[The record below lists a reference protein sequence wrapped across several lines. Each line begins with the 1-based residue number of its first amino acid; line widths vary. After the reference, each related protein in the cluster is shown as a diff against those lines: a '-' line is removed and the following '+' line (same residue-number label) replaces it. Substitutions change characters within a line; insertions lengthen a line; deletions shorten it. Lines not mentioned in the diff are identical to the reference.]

1 MNEKKLSDLL
11 SDLRSEVGKLGT
23 DEDASQE
30 RLENLIDR
38 IQKRLDEPDEE
49 EHNSLLESLD
59 ESIRYFEVTHP
70 TLTRLLDNINR
81 TLSSL
86 GI

>member
-1 MNEKKLSDLL
+1 MSEKKLSELL
-11 SDLRSEVGKLGT
+11 SELRSEIGKLETG
-23 DEDASQE
+23 EDASQE
-30 RLENLIDR
+30 RLEDLIDR
-38 IQKRLDEPDEE
+38 IQKQLDEPDEG
-49 EHNSLLESLD
+49 EHHSLLESLD

-70 TLTRLLDNINR
+70 QLTRLLDHINR